1 MIEIKKKQ
9 SGARGD
15 NSAYERHL
23 CIIFSVMGALLATTF
38 VCMAVLAEIK
48 PIPIFASLTII
59 LSFYIWI
66 SIRHYR
72 KLLAPFYRLT
82 NGVENIRSGDYTSFV
97 RSPFKYGVCAQAF
110 EELSHLSNYLEE
122 KKYYFE
128 ERTLLVYSLI
138 EYLDSPVLVLNHHLQ
153 LIHANKAYS
162 NTLGYDWHILRLT
175 KADKLG
181 LQQDAEGAW
190 LFEQN
195 PSDEQFS
202 IPLNTIQIR
211 SSRFME
217 RGKEHQLL
225 ILTDITK
232 IVMDTQ
238 RFSWQ
243 QLIRVISH
251 EINNS
256 LTPIISLS
264 QSMLEMAVDERQE
277 KILKII
283 KTRSSELH
291 SFIKRYVNIYKET
304 KVIYIPIDLNQVA
317 EELRVMFPHCTIKTL
332 FNVGIINA
340 DPALFKQTIINL
352 VKNAYESM
360 EVYNKELARET
371 AIEQFGT
378 IEFWCEEDG
387 KNIKISIIDEGVGI
401 QNPNNLFVPFYTTK
415 TNGQGIGLSFCRHI
429 IELHSGLLTIRN
441 RHNQRGAIATI
452 LIPRFENR

>member
-9 SGARGD
+9 SEAKD
-15 NSAYERHL
+15 SSSYERLL
-23 CIIFSVMGALLATTF
+23 CIIFFVMGVLLTTAF
-38 VCMAVLAEIK
+38 ICLAVLVEIK
-48 PIPIFASLTII
+48 PIPIVAILTII

-72 KLLAPFYRLT
+72 KLVAPFYRLT
-82 NGVENIRSGDYTSFV
+82 NGIESIRSGDYTSFV
-97 RSPFKYGVCAQAF
+97 RSPFRHGVCAQAF
-110 EELSHLSNYLEE
+110 EELNHLSNYMEE

-162 NTLGYDWHILRLT
+162 NTIGYDWHILRLT
-175 KADKLG
+175 RADQLG
-181 LQQDAEGAW
+181 LQQDANGVW

-195 PSDEQFS
+195 HRNEQFS
-202 IPLNTIQIR
+202 SPLNTIQVR

-238 RFSWQ
+238 RSSWQ

-264 QSMLEMAVDERQE
+264 QSLLEKAEDEMQK

-283 KTRSSELH
+283 KNRSSELH

-304 KVIYIPIDLNQVA
+304 KVIYMAIDLNQVA
-317 EELRVMFPHCTIKTL
+317 EELRVIFPHCTIKTL
-332 FNVGIINA
+332 FDVSTINA
-340 DPALFKQTIINL
+340 DPILFKQTIINL

-360 EVYNKELARET
+360 EVYNKELTQEAT
-371 AIEQFGT
+371 VDQFGT
-378 IEFWCEEDG
+378 IELLSVQEG
-387 KNIKISIIDEGVGI
+387 KNFKISIIDEGVGI

-415 TNGQGIGLSFCRHI
+415 ANGQGIGLSFCRHI
-429 IELHSGLLTIRN
+429 IELHSGFLTIRN
-441 RHNQRGAIATI
+441 RNSHRGAIATI
-452 LIPRFENR
+452 LLPKIEN